1 MLKLKLQ
8 YFGPLM
14 QRADSLDKTLML
26 GKTEGGRRG
35 QQRVRWLDG
44 ITDSTDM
51 SLSKLRELVMDRESW
66 RVVVHGVAK
75 SETRLNDWTEL
86 NFLFLILTCV
96 SLSKNPQ
103 PSQRMNLASLVAQ
116 LVKNPPAMQ
125 KMLVQSL
132 GQEYPLEKGM
142 ATHYHILAWRITCT
156 EEPGGLQSMGL
167 HTVIHNWPTNTFTF
181 PRMNY
186 LAWRF
191 LSSLSLLFFSTRP
204 YI

>member
-1 MLKLKLQ
+1 MLKLRLQ
-8 YFGPLM
+8 YFGHLI
-14 QRADSLDKTLML
+14 RRTDSLEKTLML

-86 NFLFLILTCV
+86 NFLFLILTCA

-103 PSQRMNLASLVAQ
+103 PSKRMNLASLVAQ
-116 LVKNPPAMQ
+116 LVKNLPAMQ

-142 ATHYHILAWRITCT
+142 ATHYHSCLANYMHRGAWRATVH
-156 EEPGGLQSMGL
+156 GVANS
-167 HTVIHNWPTNTFTF
+167 HTQLTN
-181 PRMNY
+181 
-186 LAWRF
+186 
-191 LSSLSLLFFSTRP
+191 
-204 YI
+204 